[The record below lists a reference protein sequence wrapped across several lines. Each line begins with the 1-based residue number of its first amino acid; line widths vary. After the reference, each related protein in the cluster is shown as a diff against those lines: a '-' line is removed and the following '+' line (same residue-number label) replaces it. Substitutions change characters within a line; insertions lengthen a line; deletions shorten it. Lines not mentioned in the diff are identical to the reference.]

1 MAHQD
6 PTTNTTTTTHMVAAS
21 RWPPRRR
28 AIPLRRRKLP
38 TVRLGGKRPGRGLF
52 LLKMWR
58 KMRLRCLKLQYSCM
72 LKKLKE
78 YYRSLIAD
86 IIEAGVSLETFQQ
99 RLLMET
105 TCAVPVMAFNS
116 FPTVARHRAIIM

>member
-6 PTTNTTTTTHMVAAS
+6 PTTTTHMAAPS
-21 RWPPRRR
+21 QRWPPRRR
-28 AIPLRRRKLP
+28 TIPLRRRKLP
-38 TVRLGGKRPGRGLF
+38 TVRLGGKRPRPGLL

-58 KMRLRCLKLQYSCM
+58 KMRLRWLKLRYSCM

-86 IIEAGVSLETFQQ
+86 IIEAGAAVETFQQ
-99 RLLMET
+99 RMLMET
-105 TCAVPVMAFNS
+105 ACAVPGMGFNN
-116 FPTVARHRAIIM
+116 FPSVARHRATIF